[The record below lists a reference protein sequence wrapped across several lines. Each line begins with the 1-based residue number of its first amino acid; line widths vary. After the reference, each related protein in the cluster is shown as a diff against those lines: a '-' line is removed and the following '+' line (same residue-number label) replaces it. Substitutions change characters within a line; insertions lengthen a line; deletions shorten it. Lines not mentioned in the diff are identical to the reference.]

1 MIQNICVFFLMVSC
15 FFSLS
20 YLLGQ
25 LLDWSLE
32 TQTVWCRR
40 WLQGAE
46 FHGFLVQNAAN
57 SADPVAKT
65 CGARG
70 SYSDWDS
77 KQNGRWGSHMS
88 RSCCLEAPELF
99 MSWLKFQSLTNK
111 KQRSTMIDLTHAM
124 KTSGTTGMVCGNP
137 IIKQPEKSAGHGWSW
152 QDFFQVFRLS
162 ADSKVLDRLHS
173 VRSHSDGSAR
183 RSSGAGCWG
192 AKIWGCQM
200 VKKTALISLIWRS
213 GKRCQTIQLRSIEIN
228 WVWLFNSKT
237 QYCEAI
243 EQEVFSQLSC
253 SIGILS
259 SALMEG
265 SPMCMEGE
273 VSKSWISLSRISWMP
288 TVSTEV

>member
-1 MIQNICVFFLMVSC
+1 M
-15 FFSLS
+15 
-20 YLLGQ
+20 
-25 LLDWSLE
+25 
-32 TQTVWCRR
+32 
-40 WLQGAE
+40 
-46 FHGFLVQNAAN
+46 GFLVQNAAN

-200 VKKTALISLIWRS
+200 VKKTALISLI
-213 GKRCQTIQLRSIEIN
+213 
-228 WVWLFNSKT
+228 
-237 QYCEAI
+237 
-243 EQEVFSQLSC
+243 
-253 SIGILS
+253 
-259 SALMEG
+259 
-265 SPMCMEGE
+265 
-273 VSKSWISLSRISWMP
+273 
-288 TVSTEV
+288 

>member
-1 MIQNICVFFLMVSC
+1 MIQNICVFFLMVSW

-70 SYSDWDS
+70 VIFWLGFF

-88 RSCCLEAPELF
+88 HSCCLEAPELF

-124 KTSGTTGMVCGNP
+124 KTGGTTGMVCGYSNHKATLTP
-137 IIKQPEKSAGHGWSW
+137 QVMVGHGRI
-152 QDFFQVFRLS
+152 FFR
-162 ADSKVLDRLHS
+162 
-173 VRSHSDGSAR
+173 
-183 RSSGAGCWG
+183 
-192 AKIWGCQM
+192 
-200 VKKTALISLIWRS
+200 
-213 GKRCQTIQLRSIEIN
+213 
-228 WVWLFNSKT
+228 
-237 QYCEAI
+237 
-243 EQEVFSQLSC
+243 FS
-253 SIGILS
+253 
-259 SALMEG
+259 
-265 SPMCMEGE
+265 
-273 VSKSWISLSRISWMP
+273 
-288 TVSTEV
+288 